1 MGDEKMWTQKFL
13 LLLVWCGLLSVAVVV
28 MSVTQLTARHNTQ
41 DQVED
46 NNPQQNEPHSQP
58 AQSSSTTGRPLS
70 HIHLTIID
78 SNLTLNED
86 LPPRFAGTSRSLDL
100 RNNSVYVGSGGLYH
114 FYAQVT
120 FGKMT
125 KLTKRKVTL
134 IRNGIPGLE
143 ERRLSEAVNWG
154 TEEGTVS
161 ISRTIRC
168 QEGQSFRLE
177 IWPRMPLRHNAQYTY
192 WGLFLLTPYGVRE
205 EKR

>member
-1 MGDEKMWTQKFL
+1 MGDEKMCTQKFL

-46 NNPQQNEPHSQP
+46 NNPQQNEPQSQP

-70 HIHLTIID
+70 HIHLTIMD

-86 LPPRFAGTSRSLDL
+86 LPPHFASTSRSLVL
-100 RNNSVYVGSGGLYH
+100 RNNSVYVESGGLYH

-120 FGKMT
+120 FGEMPN
-125 KLTKRKVTL
+125 LTERTVTL
-134 IRNGIPGLE
+134 IRNGILGQA

-154 TEEGTVS
+154 TKEGSVS

-168 QEGQSFRLE
+168 QKGQSFRLE
-177 IWPRMPLRHNAQYTY
+177 IRPRMLFRYNAQYTY